1 MNKLTALLKLIR
13 WPNLVFIAL
22 AQVLVYFFIT
32 TEILPLP
39 NCFGAGLRMWQLLSL
54 VLSTVLI
61 AAAGYMINDYFD
73 VRIDAINK
81 PDKLVLS
88 KVISRKAMII
98 WHVVLNVIALALVA
112 KLAYDNQLRLIGIQL
127 FCIAAL
133 VIYSMSFKRKLFIGN
148 ILVGLLIGFSVLLV
162 GIYEPE
168 FKVLSLDNSY
178 SKLIWLYAL
187 FAFLITLV
195 REIIKD
201 AEDLK
206 GDIKEGCRTIPIVYG
221 LEVTKKIIYWIYFL
235 LLGLLAAFI
244 SKLYATSTILCLYFA
259 VGVIIPSVFLL
270 YKIHKAKSTSDFA
283 KLSTWVKWLTLSGIL
298 SMVLIQF

>member
-1 MNKLTALLKLIR
+1 
-13 WPNLVFIAL
+13 
-22 AQVLVYFFIT
+22 
-32 TEILPLP
+32 
-39 NCFGAGLRMWQLLSL
+39 
-54 VLSTVLI
+54 
-61 AAAGYMINDYFD
+61 
-73 VRIDAINK
+73 
-81 PDKLVLS
+81 
-88 KVISRKAMII
+88 
-98 WHVVLNVIALALVA
+98 VVLNVIALALVA

-206 GDIKEGCRTIPIVYG
+206 GDIKEGCGTIPIVYG

-244 SKLYATSTILCLYFA
+244 SKLYATSTILCLYLAF
-259 VGVIIPSVFLL
+259 GVIIPSVFLL